1 MPKHKSITTAAAQRI
16 KLPKSGQVD
25 HFDSSLPGLALRVSS
40 SGRKTWVYFYRH
52 AGKLRRMSFDVFP
65 AMSVAAAHQKWL
77 EARDLVQAGRDPGRV
92 SQVGATDF
100 DGVAEEWLRRDQEGN
115 RSAKVV
121 ARMLQREVLPKWG
134 HRQISDI
141 SRRDAR
147 DLIDAIVDRGHP
159 TMARNFHTSL
169 HRLFKWAKGRDI
181 IDANPFAD
189 MEKPGGA
196 VRRDRVLTDEELVKV
211 WRASDQLGAY
221 GPAIKLLILTGARR
235 EEIAKLRRNEID
247 GNFITLSGERT
258 KNGEP
263 HIIPLSTAALSV
275 LGDIQ
280 QGDGFVFAAG
290 LPDWSH
296 SKKKLDKLAEIQ
308 AWHIHDLRRTAATGL
323 QRLGIALQVTEAVL
337 GHTGGSRA
345 GIIGVYQ
352 RHDYAAEKRAA
363 LEAWGAHVMA
373 LVEGREPGKVVA
385 FGVR

>member
-1 MPKHKSITTAAAQRI
+1 
-16 KLPKSGQVD
+16 
-25 HFDSSLPGLALRVSS
+25 
-40 SGRKTWVYFYRH
+40 
-52 AGKLRRMSFDVFP
+52 
-65 AMSVAAAHQKWL
+65 
-77 EARDLVQAGRDPGRV
+77 
-92 SQVGATDF
+92 
-100 DGVAEEWLRRDQEGN
+100 
-115 RSAKVV
+115 
-121 ARMLQREVLPKWG
+121 
-134 HRQISDI
+134 
-141 SRRDAR
+141 
-147 DLIDAIVDRGHP
+147 
-159 TMARNFHTSL
+159 
-169 HRLFKWAKGRDI
+169 
-181 IDANPFAD
+181 

-296 SKKKLDKLAEIQ
+296 SKKELDKLAEIQ

-337 GHTGGSRA
+337 GHTSGSRA
-345 GIIGVYQ
+345 CIIGVYQ

-363 LEAWGAHVMA
+363 RGRGAHVMA

-385 FGVR
+385 FGGKVMPSGGRRAGAGRKSPLGGKVERLLIASKIATALRTLGPPIEDPELPYEDIAASQSVLAQFPPGERKRFSKDAEQHLDWLADVTQKEAREICSAPDTF